1 MLGQFK
7 SAVDV
12 KGRMNFPSR
21 LREELGECFVI
32 SKTIGAKCIK
42 VYSKSD
48 WQELAE
54 KIKEMPQVKTASI
67 QRFLFGSAFEIEPDK
82 QGRII
87 IPSPLRE
94 YAEIGG
100 DAVIVGLEGRAEIW
114 GKANWDTINNA
125 QNEEALTEI
134 AMELGL

>member
-7 SAVDV
+7 SAVDI

-32 SKTIGAKCIK
+32 SKTIGADCIK
-42 VYSKSD
+42 VYSKAD

-54 KIKEMPQVKTASI
+54 KIKDMPQVKTASI

-87 IPSPLRE
+87 IPAPLRE
-94 YAEIGG
+94 YAEIES

-114 GKANWDTINNA
+114 SKANWDAINNT
-125 QNEEALTEI
+125 QNAEILTEI